1 MGEQSMRRSC
11 LGIAGVLLA
20 SALAGCGEQKEEGP
34 VPYKGTDSPAIQAL
48 SKQMQEN
55 VKNKSITSKGEE
67 KPEAKKAADKDK
79 AKGTDKKPAGDAAPE
94 KKN

>member
-1 MGEQSMRRSC
+1 MRRSC

-20 SALAGCGEQKEEGP
+20 SALAGCGETKEEGP
-34 VPYKGTDSPAIQAL
+34 GAYKGTNSPEIEAL

-55 VKNKSITSKGEE
+55 MKNKSITTAGSE
-67 KPEAKKAADKDK
+67 KTATKKDADKDK
-79 AKGTDKKPAGDAAPE
+79 GADKKPAGDAAPE

>member
-1 MGEQSMRRSC
+1 MRRSR

-20 SALAGCGEQKEEGP
+20 SALAGCGETKEEGP
-34 VPYKGTDSPAIQAL
+34 VPYKGTDSPAIQEL

-55 VKNKSITSKGEE
+55 VKNKSITTGGSE
-67 KPEAKKAADKDK
+67 KPAAKKDTDKDK
-79 AKGTDKKPAGDAAPE
+79 GAEKKPAGDAAPE